1 MVFFTKGGDYM
12 DPATITLIVLALAAF
27 FFISGLLPL
36 AVTSMAACTILGFL
50 GVLTPKEVYS
60 SIANN
65 TVVLFGGMFVI
76 GASLFKTGVAQ
87 AVGTSIIKKA
97 GTSERKLILAI
108 MVVTAILSSV
118 CSNTATCVTLMP
130 VVLGIAEAGKL
141 APARLLVPVTYAA
154 HAGGSITLAG
164 TPPNA
169 LVLGALTAAGL
180 SGFGFFEY
188 AYAAIPITIVAI
200 IYMVTIGRKLL
211 PSVTGTGMIDAKTQ
225 AAIDEMNKENAA
237 TNKDKSKM
245 YISSLIMIA
254 VVILLFAGFKG
265 ISMSMAAVAG
275 ALLCV
280 ITGCISEKDAYK
292 SVDWATLFMFAGM
305 LGVAKAMQKTG
316 AGKIMANF
324 FVGILGSNPSPYLIC
339 AVIFIAT
346 SFLTQFMSNTAT
358 AAVVAPIG
366 VSIAQAIGCDPH
378 ALLMTVA
385 MAAAS
390 SFATPM
396 ACPPNMLFMG
406 PGHIKFNDYL
416 RCGVPLCIL
425 SCITCLIVIP
435 LVWPFFP

>member
-1 MVFFTKGGDYM
+1 M

-36 AVTSMAACTILGFL
+36 AVTSMAACTILGFC

-65 TVVLFGGMFVI
+65 TVVLFGGMFII

-130 VVLGIAEAGKL
+130 VVLGIAEAGNL
-141 APARLLVPVTYAA
+141 PPARLLVPVTYSA

-188 AYAAIPITIVAI
+188 AYAAVPVTIVAI
-200 IYMVTIGRKLL
+200 IYMITIGRKLL
-211 PSVTGTGMIDAKTQ
+211 PATTGTGMIDADTQ
-225 AAIDEMNKENAA
+225 AAIDKIKAKNGASGVQ
-237 TNKDKSKM
+237 KDKSKM
-245 YISSLIMIA
+245 YISSLIMTI
-254 VVILLFAGFKG
+254 VVILLFAGLKG

-275 ALLCV
+275 AILCIV
-280 ITGCISEKDAYK
+280 TGCISEKDAYL

-305 LGVAKAMQKTG
+305 LGVARAMQKTG
-316 AGKIMANF
+316 AGTIMAKF
-324 FVGILGSNPSPYLIC
+324 FVNIIGSNPSPYLIC
-339 AVIFIAT
+339 AAMFIAT

-358 AAVVAPIG
+358 AAVIAPIG
-366 VSIAQAIGCDPH
+366 ISIAQAIGCDPH
-378 ALLMTVA
+378 ALLMTIA

-416 RCGVPLCIL
+416 RCGIPLCIL